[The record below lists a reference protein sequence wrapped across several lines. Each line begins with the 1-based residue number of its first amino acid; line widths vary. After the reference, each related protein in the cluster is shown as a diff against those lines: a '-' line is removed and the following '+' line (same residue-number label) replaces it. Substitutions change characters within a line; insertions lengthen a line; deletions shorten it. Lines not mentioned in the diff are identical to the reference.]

1 MTRRHTLIVKLK
13 RSSTGRPW
21 GIRIAGG
28 ADLGTPIVVT
38 RSENEALQ
46 KGDMIKKIDD
56 YDARDVR
63 HVDAQN
69 LLQNS
74 ETIKL
79 VIERSEPSRVS
90 SRTTTD
96 TTITTS
102 PSPPTIF
109 RPIVGNGAAAT
120 SLYKQPKEY
129 PQELPKSP
137 IRPPSVEEYRS
148 TPTPEYTLR
157 STIIMPHEHL
167 DEIREER
174 VHLVAARERGDIRSV
189 VAREAL
195 SAGRLSD
202 GDEKM
207 PAYTTVYR
215 YNIEHHPK
223 EEEAAVYWPYRTT
236 PLVLPGAKVKKDAPI
251 GECYLRH
258 HPNPM
263 IRAAPHHY
271 EPAHPEV
278 AMKQKV
284 AETVLQRVVGPN
296 EVPKIVHKQF
306 NSPIGLYSDQNIAD
320 TIKCQASAVP
330 LKKPV
335 KYDPSKS
342 EAYKALQEEEYGD
355 QVQEVRQP
363 ARTGV
368 FTPQKSSKVYQA
380 PKSPAYINVL
390 DDDGEKIHQSN
401 SFKRIM
407 YSVLG
412 QTEF

>member
-157 STIIMPHEHL
+157 STIITPHEHL

-174 VHLVAARERGDIRSV
+174 VHLSQ
-189 VAREAL
+189 
-195 SAGRLSD
+195 
-202 GDEKM
+202 
-207 PAYTTVYR
+207 
-215 YNIEHHPK
+215 
-223 EEEAAVYWPYRTT
+223 PYRTT

-278 AMKQKV
+278 AMKQ
-284 AETVLQRVVGPN
+284 
-296 EVPKIVHKQF
+296 KIVHKQF

-368 FTPQKSSKVYQA
+368 FTPQKSSRVYQA
-380 PKSPAYINVL
+380 PPKSPAYINVL

>member
-46 KGDMIKKIDD
+46 KGDIIKKIDD

-90 SRTTTD
+90 SRTSTD

-102 PSPPTIF
+102 SSPPTF

-174 VHLVAARERGDIRSV
+174 VHLSQ
-189 VAREAL
+189 
-195 SAGRLSD
+195 
-202 GDEKM
+202 
-207 PAYTTVYR
+207 
-215 YNIEHHPK
+215 
-223 EEEAAVYWPYRTT
+223 PYRTT

-278 AMKQKV
+278 AMKQ
-284 AETVLQRVVGPN
+284 
-296 EVPKIVHKQF
+296 KIVHKQF

-368 FTPQKSSKVYQA
+368 FTPQKSSRMYQA
-380 PKSPAYINVL
+380 PPKSPAYINVL

>member
-1 MTRRHTLIVKLK
+1 MTRRHTIIVKLK
-13 RSSTGRPW
+13 RSSAGRPW

-28 ADLGTPIVVT
+28 ADLGAPIVVT

-46 KGDMIKKIDD
+46 RGDVIKKIDD

-79 VIERSEPSRVS
+79 VIER
-90 SRTTTD
+90 
-96 TTITTS
+96 
-102 PSPPTIF
+102 
-109 RPIVGNGAAAT
+109 
-120 SLYKQPKEY
+120 YKQPKERF
-129 PQELPKSP
+129 QELPKSP
-137 IRPPSVEEYRS
+137 IAPPSVEEY
-148 TPTPEYTLR
+148 TPVQTPDYTLR
-157 STIIMPHEHL
+157 STIFLPREHL
-167 DEIREER
+167 DEVREER
-174 VHLVAARERGDIRSV
+174 VHLSQ
-189 VAREAL
+189 
-195 SAGRLSD
+195 
-202 GDEKM
+202 
-207 PAYTTVYR
+207 
-215 YNIEHHPK
+215 
-223 EEEAAVYWPYRTT
+223 PYRTT
-236 PLVLPGAKVKKDAPI
+236 PLVLPGAKVKKDAPL

-284 AETVLQRVVGPN
+284 AESVLQRVMGPN

-306 NSPIGLYSDQNIAD
+306 NSPIGLYSEQNIAD

-330 LKKPV
+330 VKKPL

-368 FTPQKSSKVYQA
+368 FSPHRPNKISPA
-380 PKSPAYINVL
+380 PPKSPAYINVL

-412 QTEF
+412 QTDY

>member
-1 MTRRHTLIVKLK
+1 MTRRHTVIVKLK
-13 RSSTGRPW
+13 RPGTGRPW

-28 ADLGTPIVVT
+28 ADLDTPIIVT

-46 KGDMIKKIDD
+46 RGDVIKKIDD
-56 YDARDVR
+56 YDTRDMR

-79 VIERSEPSRVS
+79 VVERSES
-90 SRTTTD
+90 SRATTSSRITTD
-96 TTITTS
+96 TTITVS
-102 PSPPTIF
+102 PLPSTVF
-109 RPIVGNGAAAT
+109 KSRFGDGAAVT
-120 SLYKQPKEY
+120 SLYKQQKEY

-137 IRPPSVEEYRS
+137 IPPPSVEEYIPIPS
-148 TPTPEYTLR
+148 PECSLR
-157 STIIMPHEHL
+157 STIVLPHDHR

-174 VHLVAARERGDIRSV
+174 VHLSQ
-189 VAREAL
+189 
-195 SAGRLSD
+195 
-202 GDEKM
+202 
-207 PAYTTVYR
+207 
-215 YNIEHHPK
+215 
-223 EEEAAVYWPYRTT
+223 PYRTT
-236 PLVLPGAKVKKDAPI
+236 PLVLPGAKVKKDAPL

-284 AETVLQRVVGPN
+284 
-296 EVPKIVHKQF
+296 VHKQF
-306 NSPIGLYSDQNIAD
+306 NSPIGLYSEQNIAD

-342 EAYKALQEEEYGD
+342 EAYKALQEEQLGD

-363 ARTGV
+363 VRTAV
-368 FTPQKSSKVYQA
+368 FSPQKSNKIYHTP

-390 DDDGEKIHQSN
+390 DDEGEKIHQSN

-412 QTEF
+412 QTDY

>member
-174 VHLVAARERGDIRSV
+174 VHLSQ
-189 VAREAL
+189 
-195 SAGRLSD
+195 
-202 GDEKM
+202 
-207 PAYTTVYR
+207 
-215 YNIEHHPK
+215 
-223 EEEAAVYWPYRTT
+223 PYRTT

-271 EPAHPEV
+271 ESAHPEV

-284 AETVLQRVVGPN
+284 AERVLHRVVGPN

-368 FTPQKSSKVYQA
+368 FTPQKSSRVYQA
-380 PKSPAYINVL
+380 PPKSPAYGGSYRRPFPLPFMNVL

>member
-79 VIERSEPSRVS
+79 VIER
-90 SRTTTD
+90 
-96 TTITTS
+96 
-102 PSPPTIF
+102 
-109 RPIVGNGAAAT
+109 
-120 SLYKQPKEY
+120 YKQPKEY

-157 STIIMPHEHL
+157 STIITPHEHL

-174 VHLVAARERGDIRSV
+174 VHLSQ
-189 VAREAL
+189 
-195 SAGRLSD
+195 
-202 GDEKM
+202 
-207 PAYTTVYR
+207 
-215 YNIEHHPK
+215 
-223 EEEAAVYWPYRTT
+223 PYRTT

-284 AETVLQRVVGPN
+284 AERVLHRVVGPN

-368 FTPQKSSKVYQA
+368 FTPQKSSRVYQA
-380 PKSPAYINVL
+380 PPKSPAYINVL

>member
-1 MTRRHTLIVKLK
+1 MTRKQTVIVKLK
-13 RSSTGRPW
+13 RSSAGRPW

-46 KGDMIKKIDD
+46 RGDVIKKIDD

-69 LLQNS
+69 LLQTS
-74 ETIKL
+74 ESIRL
-79 VIERSEPSRVS
+79 VIERPKKKIV
-90 SRTTTD
+90 
-96 TTITTS
+96 
-102 PSPPTIF
+102 PT
-109 RPIVGNGAAAT
+109 
-120 SLYKQPKEY
+120 
-129 PQELPKSP
+129 ELPKSP
-137 IRPPSVEEYRS
+137 VPPPCFEEYSRPS
-148 TPTPEYTLR
+148 TPQEQFTL
-157 STIIMPHEHL
+157 PHDHL
-167 DEIREER
+167 DEVREER
-174 VHLVAARERGDIRSV
+174 VHLSQ
-189 VAREAL
+189 
-195 SAGRLSD
+195 
-202 GDEKM
+202 
-207 PAYTTVYR
+207 
-215 YNIEHHPK
+215 
-223 EEEAAVYWPYRTT
+223 PYRTT
-236 PLVLPGAKVKKDAPI
+236 PLVLPGAKVKKDAPL

-284 AETVLQRVVGPN
+284 AESVLQRVLGPN
-296 EVPKIVHKQF
+296 EVPKVVHKQF
-306 NSPIGLYSDQNIAD
+306 NSPIGLYSEQNIAD
-320 TIKCQASAVP
+320 TIKCQASAIP
-330 LKKPV
+330 PKKPV

-342 EAYKALQEEEYGD
+342 EAYKALQEESLGD
-355 QVQEVRQP
+355 TVQEMRQP

-368 FTPQKSSKVYQA
+368 FSPQKVNQNRVNYA
-380 PKSPAYINVL
+380 RPKSPAGPFIN

-412 QTEF
+412 QTDY

>member
-1 MTRRHTLIVKLK
+1 MTRKQTIIVKLK
-13 RSSTGRPW
+13 RSSTGKPW

-38 RSENEALQ
+38 RSENETLQ
-46 KGDMIKKIDD
+46 RGDVIKKIDD

-74 ETIKL
+74 ESIRL
-79 VIERSEPSRVS
+79 VIERSEPSKA
-90 SRTTTD
+90 SRIN
-96 TTITTS
+96 ITTS
-102 PSPPTIF
+102 SPIF
-109 RPIVGNGAAAT
+109 ELNTGDRAAVT
-120 SLYKQPKEY
+120 SLAKQRKLP
-129 PQELPKSP
+129 PELPKSP
-137 IRPPSVEEYRS
+137 VPPPSIDEYNR
-148 TPTPEYTLR
+148 PTPSPDRLYL
-157 STIIMPHEHL
+157 PHEHL
-167 DEIREER
+167 DEVREER
-174 VHLVAARERGDIRSV
+174 AY
-189 VAREAL
+189 L
-195 SAGRLSD
+195 SQ
-202 GDEKM
+202 
-207 PAYTTVYR
+207 
-215 YNIEHHPK
+215 
-223 EEEAAVYWPYRTT
+223 PYRTT
-236 PLVLPGAKVKKDAPI
+236 PLVLPGAKIKKDAPL

-284 AETVLQRVVGPN
+284 
-296 EVPKIVHKQF
+296 VHKQF
-306 NSPIGLYSDQNIAD
+306 NSPIGLYSEENIAD
-320 TIKCQASAVP
+320 TIKCQASAIP
-330 LKKPV
+330 AKKPM

-342 EAYKALQEEEYGD
+342 EAYKALQEEALGD
-355 QVQEVRQP
+355 TVQEVKQP

-368 FTPQKSSKVYQA
+368 FSPQKVNQNRVYHPR
-380 PKSPAYINVL
+380 PKSPAGPYVNIL

-412 QTEF
+412 QTDY

>member
-1 MTRRHTLIVKLK
+1 MTRRHTVIVKLK

-28 ADLGTPIVVT
+28 ADLNTPIVVT

-46 KGDMIKKIDD
+46 RGDVIKKIDD
-56 YDARDVR
+56 YDTRDMR

-79 VIERSEPSRVS
+79 VVERSES
-90 SRTTTD
+90 SRATTSSRITTD
-96 TTITTS
+96 TTITKS
-102 PSPPTIF
+102 PSTVFKSIF
-109 RPIVGNGAAAT
+109 GDGAAVT

-137 IRPPSVEEYRS
+137 VPPPSVEEYVS
-148 TPTPEYTLR
+148 TSSPDYTVR
-157 STIIMPHEHL
+157 STIILPHDHL

-174 VHLVAARERGDIRSV
+174 VHLSQ
-189 VAREAL
+189 
-195 SAGRLSD
+195 
-202 GDEKM
+202 
-207 PAYTTVYR
+207 
-215 YNIEHHPK
+215 
-223 EEEAAVYWPYRTT
+223 PYRTT
-236 PLVLPGAKVKKDAPI
+236 PLVLPGAKVKKDAPL

-271 EPAHPEV
+271 EPYHPEV
-278 AMKQKV
+278 AMKQ
-284 AETVLQRVVGPN
+284 
-296 EVPKIVHKQF
+296 KIVHKQF
-306 NSPIGLYSDQNIAD
+306 NSPIGLYSEQNIAD
-320 TIKCQASAVP
+320 TIKCQASAIP

-342 EAYKALQEEEYGD
+342 EAYKALQEEEHGD

-368 FTPQKSSKVYQA
+368 FTPQKSNKIYQTP
-380 PKSPAYINVL
+380 PKSPAYMNVL
-390 DDDGEKIHQSN
+390 DDEGEKIHQSN

-412 QTEF
+412 QTDY

>member
-1 MTRRHTLIVKLK
+1 MTRKQTVIVKLK
-13 RSSTGRPW
+13 RSSAGRPW

-46 KGDMIKKIDD
+46 RGDVIKKIDD

-69 LLQNS
+69 LLQTS
-74 ETIKL
+74 ESIRL
-79 VIERSEPSRVS
+79 VIERSDQSSASRIN
-90 SRTTTD
+90 
-96 TTITTS
+96 ITTS
-102 PSPPTIF
+102 PPIIKPIIGNRAAVASLPKKKIVPT
-109 RPIVGNGAAAT
+109 
-120 SLYKQPKEY
+120 
-129 PQELPKSP
+129 ELPKSP
-137 IRPPSVEEYRS
+137 VPPPCFEEYSRPS
-148 TPTPEYTLR
+148 TPQEQFTL
-157 STIIMPHEHL
+157 PHDHL
-167 DEIREER
+167 DEVREER
-174 VHLVAARERGDIRSV
+174 VHLSQ
-189 VAREAL
+189 
-195 SAGRLSD
+195 
-202 GDEKM
+202 
-207 PAYTTVYR
+207 
-215 YNIEHHPK
+215 
-223 EEEAAVYWPYRTT
+223 PYRTT
-236 PLVLPGAKVKKDAPI
+236 PLVLPGAKVKKDAPL

-284 AETVLQRVVGPN
+284 
-296 EVPKIVHKQF
+296 VHKQF
-306 NSPIGLYSDQNIAD
+306 NSPIGLYSEQNIAD
-320 TIKCQASAVP
+320 TIKCQASAIP
-330 LKKPV
+330 PKKPV

-342 EAYKALQEEEYGD
+342 EAYKALQEESLGD
-355 QVQEVRQP
+355 TVQEMRQP

-368 FTPQKSSKVYQA
+368 FSPQKVNQNRVNYA
-380 PKSPAYINVL
+380 RPKSPAGPFIN

-412 QTEF
+412 QTDY

>member
-1 MTRRHTLIVKLK
+1 MTK
-13 RSSTGRPW
+13 RSSAGRPW

-28 ADLGTPIVVT
+28 ADLGAPIVVT

-46 KGDMIKKIDD
+46 RGDVIKKIDD

-79 VIERSEPSRVS
+79 VIERSEPSSVTAS
-90 SRTTTD
+90 SRID
-96 TTITTS
+96 TINTINTVS
-102 PSPPTIF
+102 PPPTIF
-109 RPIVGNGAAAT
+109 KSIFGDGAAVT
-120 SLYKQPKEY
+120 SLYKQPKERF
-129 PQELPKSP
+129 QELPKSP
-137 IRPPSVEEYRS
+137 IAPPSVEEY
-148 TPTPEYTLR
+148 TPVQTPDYTLR
-157 STIIMPHEHL
+157 STIFLPREHL
-167 DEIREER
+167 DEVREER
-174 VHLVAARERGDIRSV
+174 VHLSQ
-189 VAREAL
+189 
-195 SAGRLSD
+195 
-202 GDEKM
+202 M
-207 PAYTTVYR
+207 PGYTTVYR

-236 PLVLPGAKVKKDAPI
+236 PLVLPGAKVKKDAPL

-284 AETVLQRVVGPN
+284 AESVLQRVMGPN

-306 NSPIGLYSDQNIAD
+306 NSPIGLYSEQNIAD

-330 LKKPV
+330 IFIDFSFLKQKQEIQEQARILKEQAKAASSKNKPL

-368 FTPQKSSKVYQA
+368 FSPHRPNKISPA
-380 PKSPAYINVL
+380 PPKSPAYINVL

-412 QTEF
+412 QTDY

>member
-74 ETIKL
+74 DTIKL
-79 VIERSEPSRVS
+79 VIER
-90 SRTTTD
+90 
-96 TTITTS
+96 
-102 PSPPTIF
+102 
-109 RPIVGNGAAAT
+109 
-120 SLYKQPKEY
+120 YKQPKEY

-148 TPTPEYTLR
+148 TPTPEYSVR

-174 VHLVAARERGDIRSV
+174 VHLSQ
-189 VAREAL
+189 
-195 SAGRLSD
+195 
-202 GDEKM
+202 
-207 PAYTTVYR
+207 
-215 YNIEHHPK
+215 
-223 EEEAAVYWPYRTT
+223 PYRTT
-236 PLVLPGAKVKKDAPI
+236 PLVLPGAKVKKDAPL

-320 TIKCQASAVP
+320 TIKCQASAIPIFIDFSFVKQKQEIQEQARI
-330 LKKPV
+330 LKEQAKAAASKNVWPQFNKP
-335 KYDPSKS
+335 
-342 EAYKALQEEEYGD
+342 
-355 QVQEVRQP
+355 
-363 ARTGV
+363 
-368 FTPQKSSKVYQA
+368 
-380 PKSPAYINVL
+380 N
-390 DDDGEKIHQSN
+390 
-401 SFKRIM
+401 
-407 YSVLG
+407 
-412 QTEF
+412 

>member
-1 MTRRHTLIVKLK
+1 MTRKQTIIVKLK
-13 RSSTGRPW
+13 RSSTGKPW

-38 RSENEALQ
+38 RSENETLQ
-46 KGDMIKKIDD
+46 RGDVIKKIDD

-74 ETIKL
+74 ESIRL
-79 VIERSEPSRVS
+79 VIERAKQRKLPS
-90 SRTTTD
+90 
-96 TTITTS
+96 
-102 PSPPTIF
+102 
-109 RPIVGNGAAAT
+109 
-120 SLYKQPKEY
+120 
-129 PQELPKSP
+129 ELPKSP
-137 IRPPSVEEYRS
+137 VPPPSIDEYNR
-148 TPTPEYTLR
+148 PTSSPDHLYL
-157 STIIMPHEHL
+157 PHEHL
-167 DEIREER
+167 DEVREER
-174 VHLVAARERGDIRSV
+174 AY
-189 VAREAL
+189 L
-195 SAGRLSD
+195 SQ
-202 GDEKM
+202 
-207 PAYTTVYR
+207 
-215 YNIEHHPK
+215 
-223 EEEAAVYWPYRTT
+223 PYRTT
-236 PLVLPGAKVKKDAPI
+236 PLVLPGAKIKKDAPL

-284 AETVLQRVVGPN
+284 AETVLQRVLGPN
-296 EVPKIVHKQF
+296 EVPKVVHKQF
-306 NSPIGLYSDQNIAD
+306 NSPIGLYSEENIAD
-320 TIKCQASAVP
+320 TIKCQASAIP
-330 LKKPV
+330 PKKPM

-342 EAYKALQEEEYGD
+342 EAYKALQEEALGD
-355 QVQEVRQP
+355 TVQEVKQP

-368 FTPQKSSKVYQA
+368 FSPQKVNQNRIYHA
-380 PKSPAYINVL
+380 RPKSPAGPYVNIL

-412 QTEF
+412 QTDY